1 VRRVHAL
8 PTPISS
14 FRLMTTDSAEA
25 DALESNP
32 LLAQLVRSMQ
42 ARVIRHQD
50 KDSGDERL
58 DAGICVLRLD
68 GDTPA
73 AVAATMAQGAR
84 RILCVPAGTAL
95 PASLLVHTRDAARRS
110 DLLALVSSVMRHL
123 PVAATVV
130 TLERP
135 EASRSELAEA
145 QRTLL
150 DTRAGL
156 RGAHGLDLR
165 GDRVVGDL
173 KSWLRQVAA
182 RTEPVLVVLGLQS
195 SSSAA
200 SELLAGDLGALFNA
214 DSRAAVLFAVEAAP

>member
-1 VRRVHAL
+1 
-8 PTPISS
+8 
-14 FRLMTTDSAEA
+14 M
-25 DALESNP
+25 
-32 LLAQLVRSMQ
+32 
-42 ARVIRHQD
+42 
-50 KDSGDERL
+50 
-58 DAGICVLRLD
+58 
-68 GDTPA
+68 
-73 AVAATMAQGAR
+73 
-84 RILCVPAGTAL
+84 
-95 PASLLVHTRDAARRS
+95 
-110 DLLALVSSVMRHL
+110 LALVSSVMRHL

-182 RTEPVLVVLGLQS
+182 QAEPVLVVLGLQS
-195 SSSAA
+195 SGSAA
-200 SELLAGDLGALFNA
+200 SELLAGDLAALFNA
-214 DSRAAVLFAVEAAP
+214 GSRAAVLFAVEAAP